1 MDVDKDFGIVT
12 LVFVGYNLVE
22 YILIKDVIIYI
33 EVSVGIK
40 DVIIYIEVSVIYGIV
55 IVREIS

>member
-1 MDVDKDFGIVT
+1 MDVDKNFGIVT

-33 EVSVGIK
+33 EVSV
-40 DVIIYIEVSVIYGIV
+40 IYGIV